1 MSDNKFFYAND
12 ERKNDNS
19 KNIKVTAFKEQLS
32 LNIILEITLL
42 KHENIRLLTD

>member
-1 MSDNKFFYAND
+1 MSDNKLFYAND

-32 LNIILEITLL
+32 LTLFL
-42 KHENIRLLTD
+42 KLHCLNMKMLGYW